1 MILGEGSRH
10 EARVRIARIGRAE
23 GEALLARGVRADTTE
38 AALTPVYMDGIN
50 TFRET
55 LLSLPGREQTAWP
68 WAFEATGG
76 DPARAAGTID
86 RTRGYDDTSSLRINS
101 EGPGGGRWIATTL
114 GPAFGGDPFADGKRY
129 RLSAVASSSS
139 LNGVARAGLRLHRVG
154 TPGLGD
160 TRTYD
165 LYWTGRGCSG
175 NAPWTALEVITPP
188 ISPPPDR
195 VHLLLDQEGEGT
207 SWFDNVL
214 FETYE

>member
-1 MILGEGSRH
+1 M
-10 EARVRIARIGRAE
+10 
-23 GEALLARGVRADTTE
+23 ARGVRADATE
-38 AALTPVYMDGIN
+38 AAQTPIYTDGIN

-68 WAFEATGG
+68 WTFEVTSG
-76 DPARAAGTID
+76 DHALTLGTID
-86 RTRGYDDTSSLRINS
+86 RTKGYDDTSSLRITS
-101 EGPGGGRWIATTL
+101 EVSGGGRWIATTL
-114 GPAFGGDPFADGKRY
+114 GPAFGAPPFADGKRY
-129 RLSAVASSSS
+129 RLSAIACSSS
-139 LNGVARAGLRLHRVG
+139 LKGVARAGLRLHREG

-160 TRTYD
+160 TRAYE

-175 NAPWTALEVITPP
+175 NAPWTALDVITPP

-214 FETYE
+214 FEIYE